1 MNPIKA
7 IKLMSTKNQRA
18 FTLLEVL
25 IAMSIF
31 AVVLSMLYTVYTGTF
46 RNIEETESQADLYQM
61 ARIVLERMTEDL
73 ESVYMVSQKKTSEDE
88 EEVDQ
93 PARFV
98 GTMTETEGRRLDTL
112 RFASKAHVFFDVE
125 EPYAGTAEIVY
136 YVRENS
142 EEEGGFTL
150 YRSDKANFGQ
160 SEEEGT
166 GGWILSD
173 RLHAIRFTY
182 YDEEGGAHDGWDST
196 EETFKDKLP
205 SGVSILLELA
215 DRNDPESSVKFLT
228 GVTLPMSRGEYEEAS

>member
-1 MNPIKA
+1 MKPIKTR
-7 IKLMSTKNQRA
+7 KSKSTTNPMG

-25 IAMSIF
+25 IAMFIF
-31 AVVLSMLYTVYTGTF
+31 AVVLTTLYTAYTGTF
-46 RNIEETESQADLYQM
+46 RNIERTESQADLYQM

-73 ESVYMVSQKKTSEDE
+73 ESVYMISQKEPSEDE
-88 EEVDQ
+88 EESDQ

-98 GTMTETEGRRLDTL
+98 GTMSEIEGRRMDNL
-112 RFASKAHVFFDVE
+112 RFASKAHIFFDVE

-142 EEEGGFTL
+142 EEEGDFIL

-166 GGWILSD
+166 GGWILCDS
-173 RLHAIRFTY
+173 LHAIQFTY

-196 EETFKDKLP
+196 EETFKGKLP

-215 DRNDPESSVKFLT
+215 NRTDPEATVKFMT
-228 GVTLPMSRGEYEEAS
+228 GVTLPMSRGEYEEAT

>member
-1 MNPIKA
+1 MNLIKA
-7 IKLMSTKNQRA
+7 IKSKSTTNPNG

-25 IAMSIF
+25 IAMFIF
-31 AVVLSMLYTVYTGTF
+31 AIVLTTLYTAYTGTF

-73 ESVYMVSQKKTSEDE
+73 ESVYMAPRKKDSGEK

-93 PARFV
+93 PTRFV
-98 GTMTETEGRRLDTL
+98 GTMTEIEGRRLDTV
-112 RFASKAHVFFDVE
+112 RFASKAHIFFNAE

-182 YDEEGGAHDGWDST
+182 YDEEGEAYDGWDST
-196 EETFKDKLP
+196 DVTFKDKLP
-205 SGVSILLELA
+205 SGISILLELA
-215 DRNDPESSVKFLT
+215 NRTNPESPVKFMT
-228 GVTLPMSRGEYEEAS
+228 GVTLPMSRGEYEKAS